1 MEIKQLNTNHGIA
14 GQLTFIKGNSGF
26 PFIMVNN
33 GSATALISVYGA
45 QVLSFQPSNEPE
57 DLLFLSQKSHYEE
70 GKAIRGGIPIC
81 WPWFGPDPLDL
92 NRPDHGFVRNGLWTV
107 LATEATSKSET
118 KIKLRFQNSKQSE
131 NYWQQ
136 SFKLDIEISVSDTLT
151 IELITHNTGTEVFSI
166 TQVLHAYFSVG
177 NIDDV
182 QILGLEN
189 AHYLYKRDDGEEKN
203 QSGALIIADE
213 VDRIYT
219 TINNELIIVDRSFN
233 RQIIITATH
242 NKTTVIW
249 NPWIDIC
256 AKMPDLA
263 YDDYQRFICVE
274 PGNVDTDIVE
284 IPPGGEFHLIT
295 NFKIVRNQH

>member
-1 MEIKQLNTNHGIA
+1 MNIDQLNNEYGIT
-14 GQLTFIKGNSGF
+14 GQLKFVKGNSGF
-26 PFIMVNN
+26 PFILVNN
-33 GSATALISVYGA
+33 ASATALISVYGA
-45 QVLSFQPSNEPE
+45 QVLSFQPTNEPE

-70 GKAIRGGIPIC
+70 GKAIRGGIPVC
-81 WPWFGPDPLDL
+81 WPWFGPDPLDI

-107 LATEATSKSET
+107 LATEAASESET
-118 KIKLRFQNSKQSE
+118 KIKLRFQNAKQSE
-131 NYWQQ
+131 SYWQQ
-136 SFKLDIEISVSDTLT
+136 AFILDLEISVGDTLT
-151 IELITHNTGTEVFSI
+151 LELITRNTDTEAFSI
-166 TQVLHAYFSVG
+166 TQALHAYFSVG
-177 NIDDV
+177 DISDV

-203 QSGALIIADE
+203 QSGALIIANE

-219 TINNELIIVDRSFN
+219 NVNNELIIDDRAFN
-233 RQIIITATH
+233 RQIIVTATN

-274 PGNVDTDIVE
+274 PGNVDTDCVE
-284 IPPGGEFHLIT
+284 IPPGEEFRLIT
-295 NFKIVRNQH
+295 NFKIVRN

>member
-14 GQLTFIKGNSGF
+14 GQLNFTKGNSGF

-33 GSATALISVYGA
+33 DSATALISIYGA
-45 QVLSFQPSNEPE
+45 QVLSFQPTNEPE

-107 LATEATSKSET
+107 LATEATSESET
-118 KIKLRFQNSKQSE
+118 KIKLRFHNTKQSE
-131 NYWQQ
+131 SYWHQA
-136 SFKLDIEISVSDTLT
+136 FTLDIEISVSDTLT
-151 IELITHNTGTEVFSI
+151 IELITRNRGAEAFSI
-166 TQVLHAYFSVG
+166 TQVLHAYFNVG
-177 NIDDV
+177 NIDDI

-189 AHYLYKRDDGEEKN
+189 AHYLYKLDDGEEKN
-203 QSGALIIADE
+203 QSGALIIANE
-213 VDRIYT
+213 IDRIYT
-219 TINNELIIVDRSFN
+219 NVNNELIIDDRAFN
-233 RQIIITATH
+233 RQIIVTATN

-284 IPPGGEFHLIT
+284 IPPGEEFRLIT
-295 NFKIVRNQH
+295 NFKIIRN

>member
-14 GQLTFIKGNSGF
+14 GQLTFTKGNSGF

-33 GSATALISVYGA
+33 DSATALISVYGA
-45 QVLSFQPSNEPE
+45 QVLSFQPTNEPE

-81 WPWFGPDPLDL
+81 WPWFGPDRLDL

-107 LATEATSKSET
+107 LATEATSESET
-118 KIKLRFQNSKQSE
+118 KIKLRFHNTKQSE
-131 NYWQQ
+131 SYWHQA
-136 SFKLDIEISVSDTLT
+136 FTLDIEISVSDTLT
-151 IELITHNTGTEVFSI
+151 IELITRNTGAEAFSI

-182 QILGLEN
+182 QVLGLEN
-189 AHYLYKRDDGEEKN
+189 AHYLYKLDDGEEKN
-203 QSGALIIADE
+203 QSGALIIANE

-219 TINNELIIVDRSFN
+219 NVNNELIIDDRAFN
-233 RQIIITATH
+233 RQIIVAATN

-274 PGNVDTDIVE
+274 PGNVDTDYVE
-284 IPPGGEFHLIT
+284 IPPGEEFRLIT
-295 NFKIVRNQH
+295 NFKIVRN

>member
-1 MEIKQLNTNHGIA
+1 MDINQLNSKHGIS
-14 GQLTFIKGNSGF
+14 GHLKFIKGNSGF
-26 PFIMVNN
+26 PFILINN
-33 GSATALISVYGA
+33 HSATALISVYAA
-45 QVLSFQPSNEPE
+45 QVLSFQPTNEPE
-57 DLLFLSQKSHYEE
+57 DLLFLSDKSHYEE

-81 WPWFGPDPLDL
+81 WPWFGPDPLEL

-107 LATEATSKSET
+107 LETEATSEYET
-118 KIKLRFQNSKQSE
+118 KIKLRFQNTKQCES
-131 NYWQQ
+131 YWQQ
-136 SFKLDIEISVSDTLT
+136 PFTLDIEILVGDTLT
-151 IELITHNTGTEVFSI
+151 IELITSNIGADEFCF

-182 QILGLEN
+182 KILGLEN

-219 TINNELIIVDRSFN
+219 TINNQLIIDDSSFN
-233 RQIIITATH
+233 RQIVITASN

-274 PGNVDTDIVE
+274 PGNVDTDTVT
-284 IPPGGEFHLIT
+284 IPPNSEFRLIT
-295 NFKIVRNQH
+295 NFKITRN